1 MSQEIEQAFTRYRTG
16 ERPWTH
22 VERDWYVADGV
33 GRLYPLKYIWA
44 LATNS
49 APRNFNTS
57 HARKELAEREYSVVR
72 LDSKQKYYNE
82 WRKKADQLAGSTLS
96 DEEIRKRANEAPKK
110 PVKHLTASYQFG
122 RNPYVSAFVLR
133 RANGVCERCGSP
145 APFRKRFDNSPYLEV
160 HHTVPLS
167 EGGTDT
173 IDNTEAVCPNCHREA
188 HYG

>member
-1 MSQEIEQAFTRYRTG
+1 MSKEIEKAFTLYRTG

-49 APRNFNTS
+49 APRSFNTS
-57 HARKELAEREYSVVR
+57 DARRELAEREYSVVR
-72 LDSKQKYYNE
+72 LASKVKNYNG
-82 WRKKADQLAGSTLS
+82 WREETEQLTEGTLS
-96 DEEIRKRANEAPKK
+96 DEEIRKRAIEAPKK
-110 PVKHLTASYQFG
+110 PVKYLTASYQFE
-122 RNPYVSAFVLR
+122 RNPCVSAFVLR

-145 APFRKRFDNSPYLEV
+145 APFRKQSDQSPYLEV

-167 EGGTDT
+167 QGGADT
-173 IDNTEAVCPNCHREA
+173 VDNTEAVCPNCHREA